1 MKKCLIFFNI
11 LFCCIVFSQ
20 KISINQFKKTD
31 STKIN
36 LLLDYLSSEI
46 INSYHEED
54 SATYY
59 DNLFRIN
66 MVRKKYDLALKQIDS
81 VRNIYI
87 KSSPAVASAMGM
99 QYEVYIN
106 ALKNSKSKN
115 GFANTYKEE
124 LHKKYISLPVR
135 SQIILSNYFNIDAD
149 QAKKEVYDLLQ
160 SRFNNKENVD
170 INTAILLC
178 KKYNSYVVSKAS
190 FKYARQFLEEQDK
203 KHYLV
208 QDSIVIK
215 TRSKNSISIRVVL
228 NNKIKKPESTIVVNT
243 IYSSPDDI
251 NDAKEIASNGYMCVY
266 INARGKYLSNDK
278 IEPFE
283 HEAEDINEVIDWI
296 IKQPWSNGKI
306 GMIGG
311 SYLGF
316 SQWAA
321 AKKLHPA
328 LKTIIPQV
336 AVGIGIDYPMV
347 NNVFMSYMAKWLDY
361 VTVNKTTNDERFS
374 DEDKWKD
381 IYKKWY
387 SSGQAFKKLDSI
399 SGNSNEIFQ
408 RWLQHPSYDSYW
420 QGMTPDQKEFSK
432 INIPILTT
440 TGYFD
445 DDQIGALSYYNN
457 HLKHNQKANHYLII
471 GPYNH
476 SGGQGFIKNE
486 VQGLKIDEVANI
498 NLNKICFEW
507 FDYILKDK
515 QKPEFL
521 KGKINYEVIG
531 KNVWKS
537 ADSMSGFERTKKKY
551 YLGDNLILSENQSKP
566 QKFSNLSVDLS
577 DRKDVD
583 QQLRYE
589 YNIVT
594 DSLLNTG
601 NYLQYETLPF
611 TKEAE
616 FTGSFSG
623 DLSFSINK
631 KDCDISLFLY
641 EVLPNGKYFLLS
653 SYTGRASYSKNNAK
667 RQALIPNQKESLSI
681 TNTSFISKKIEKGSK
696 LLLLAGINK
705 SPLWQI
711 NYGTGKDVSN
721 ETMADAKEL
730 LEIKWFNDSYI
741 ELPITEQ

>member
-537 ADSMSGFERTKKKY
+537 ADSMSSFERTKKKY
-551 YLGDNLILSENQSKP
+551 YLGDNLILSGNQSKL

-681 TNTSFISKKIEKGSK
+681 TKTSFISKKIEKGSK

>member
-1 MKKCLIFFNI
+1 
-11 LFCCIVFSQ
+11 
-20 KISINQFKKTD
+20 
-31 STKIN
+31 
-36 LLLDYLSSEI
+36 
-46 INSYHEED
+46 
-54 SATYY
+54 
-59 DNLFRIN
+59 